1 MGTTGKV
8 LRGCLLA
15 AGLLVL
21 SMVAVVGLYIG
32 WGLYANERAE
42 KAANALCAG
51 IRIGD
56 PVDAVIAKAQAADPA
71 PRVQSGSEE
80 TYFIYQGM
88 IFSARECHVSTVR
101 GRITAKRV
109 ILHDDD

>member
-1 MGTTGKV
+1 CRAPARPRYGRNRRREGLLQRVRRREASPAAAGRSPAPNPPYYSPMGTTGKV

-56 PVDAVIAKAQAADPA
+56 PVDAVIAKAQA
-71 PRVQSGSEE
+71 
-80 TYFIYQGM
+80 
-88 IFSARECHVSTVR
+88 
-101 GRITAKRV
+101 
-109 ILHDDD
+109 